1 MHIKPFQMERWQSE
15 HEHHV
20 DINLSDSGVHPLRV
34 SELIPDPEERARLL
48 DRPLEYTQTNGTIP
62 LRERIADLY
71 EGAKTDNILVT
82 SGGIEANFLAAW
94 NLLRPGD
101 EVVLMTPNYQ
111 QIEGLAPTFGA
122 RVIPW
127 EMRPDFD
134 NQRWH
139 ADLDDLRER
148 VSEKTRLI
156 AICNPNNPTGATF
169 DAAWLDELASIAGD
183 AWVLSD
189 EIYAVSEFEGPPT
202 PSMWNRHGRVIVTN
216 SLSKAYGLPGLRLGW
231 IATHAEKATELWK
244 HHDYTTIA
252 PSALS
257 DTLAIAALEPQRR
270 RWLLDRTRE
279 RLRVNLDAVCAWLD
293 QRKTGMKYIRPRA
306 GGMMWLAYRDTTNST
321 ALAERIRTE
330 ASVLVV
336 PGDQYGMDGWLRI
349 GFGGEIAH
357 VHEGLERIHS
367 LWDGAGARDSRW

>member
-1 MHIKPFQMERWQSE
+1 MHIQPFQMERWQSE

-62 LRERIADLY
+62 LRERIAALY
-71 EGAKTDNILVT
+71 EGATTDNILAT

-94 NLLRPGD
+94 NLLQPGD

-111 QIEGLAPTFGA
+111 QIEGLAPAFGA
-122 RVIPW
+122 RVVRW
-127 EMRPDFD
+127 EMKPDWE
-134 NQRWH
+134 NRRWV
-139 ADLDDLRER
+139 ADLGDLRER
-148 VSEKTRLI
+148 MSDKTRLI

-169 DAAWLDELASIAGD
+169 DGAWLDELASIAGD
-183 AWVLSD
+183 AWVVAD
-189 EIYAVSEFEGPPT
+189 EIYAGSEFEGPAT
-202 PSMWNRHGRVIVTN
+202 PSMWRRHHRVIVTN

-231 IATHAEKATELWK
+231 VATNAEKATELWK

-257 DTLAIAALEPQRR
+257 DTLAIADPVPGR
-270 RWLLDRTRE
+270 RWLLGRTRE
-279 RLRVNLDAVCAWLD
+279 LLKANLDEVCAWLD
-293 QRKTGMKYIRPRA
+293 QRKDGMRYIRPRA

-321 ALAERIRTE
+321 ALAERLRKE

-357 VHEGLERIHS
+357 VHEGLARIHA
-367 LWDGAGARDSRW
+367 LWDGAGIPD

>member
-1 MHIKPFQMERWQSE
+1 MHIMPFQMERWQSK

-62 LRERIADLY
+62 LRERIAALY
-71 EGAKTDNILVT
+71 PEATIDNILVT
-82 SGGIEANFLAAW
+82 SGGIEANFLAVW
-94 NLLRPGD
+94 NLLNPGD

-111 QIEGLAPTFGA
+111 QIEGLAPAFGA
-122 RVIPW
+122 RVLRW
-127 EMRPDFD
+127 EMKPDWD
-134 NQRWH
+134 KRCWV
-139 ADLDDLRER
+139 ADLDELRQL
-148 VSEKTRLI
+148 VSDKTRLI

-169 DAAWLDELASIAGD
+169 DAAWLDELATIAGD
-183 AWVLSD
+183 AWVLAD
-189 EIYAVSEFEGPPT
+189 EIYAGSEFEGPTT
-202 PSMWNRHGRVIVTN
+202 PSMWGRHPRVIVTN

-231 IATHAEKATELWK
+231 IATNADKTTELWK

-257 DTLAIAALEPQRR
+257 DTLATAALQPERR
-270 RWLLDRTRE
+270 SWLLGRSRE
-279 RLRVNLDAVCAWLD
+279 LLKTNLEAVCAWLD
-293 QRKTGMKYIRPRA
+293 QRESSMRYIRPRA
-306 GGMMWLAYRDTTNST
+306 GGMMWLAYHDTTNST
-321 ALAERIRTE
+321 ELAERFRKE
-330 ASVLVV
+330 ASVLLV

-357 VHEGLERIHS
+357 VHEGLARIHA
-367 LWDGAGARDSRW
+367 LWDGTGMR

>member
-189 EIYAVSEFEGPPT
+189 EIYAGSEFEGPPT